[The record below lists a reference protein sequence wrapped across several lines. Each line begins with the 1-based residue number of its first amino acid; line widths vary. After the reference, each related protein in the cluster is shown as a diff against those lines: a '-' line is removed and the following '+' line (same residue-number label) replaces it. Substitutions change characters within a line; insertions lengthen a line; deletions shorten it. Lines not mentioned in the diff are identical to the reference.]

1 MADASG
7 NGGACAA
14 LEALLD
20 LPIDAQTQAMQAVVV
35 ERDAAL
41 SEKDAALSARDA
53 SVSERDAALS
63 EIAELKARLAAFEG
77 TP

>member
-1 MADASG
+1 
-7 NGGACAA
+7 

-20 LPIDAQTQAMQAVVV
+20 LPADAQTQAIQAVEA
-35 ERDAAL
+35 ER
-41 SEKDAALSARDA
+41 DAALSARDA
-53 SVSERDAALS
+53 LVSERDAERDAALS